1 MAQNRFQQDLQ
12 TKTRFG
18 KPQRYN
24 VIMHN
29 DDVTTMDF
37 VVHVLRVVFF
47 KSPEDA
53 TQIML
58 DVHQNGSANVGIY
71 TYDIA
76 VSKVTKAMQLAKDEG
91 FPLRLTIAPYDPED
105 LPF

>member
-12 TKTRFG
+12 AKTRFG
-18 KPQRYN
+18 KPKRYN

-76 VSKVTKAMQLAKDEG
+76 VSKVTKVMQLAKDEG

>member
-12 TKTRFG
+12 TKTHFG

>member
-1 MAQNRFQQDLQ
+1 MPQGRTQRGME
-12 TKTRFG
+12 TKTRLE
-18 KPQRYN
+18 KPKRYN

-37 VVHVLRVVFF
+37 VVHVLRAVFF
-47 KSPEDA
+47 KSPEAA

-58 DVHQNGSANVGIY
+58 DVHKLGSANVGVY
-71 TYDIA
+71 PYDIA

-91 FPLRLTIAPYDPED
+91 FPLRLTITPYEPED

>member
-18 KPQRYN
+18 KPKRYN

-37 VVHVLRVVFF
+37 VVHILRVVFF

>member
-1 MAQNRFQQDLQ
+1 MAQNRFQLDRQ
-12 TKTRFG
+12 TKTRLE
-18 KPQRYN
+18 KPKRYN
-24 VIMHN
+24 VIMQN

-47 KSPEDA
+47 KSPEAA

-58 DVHQNGSANVGIY
+58 DVHKAGSANVGVY
-71 TYDIA
+71 PYDIA

-91 FPLRLTIAPYDPED
+91 FPLRLTIAPFEPED

>member
-18 KPQRYN
+18 KPKRYN

-37 VVHVLRVVFF
+37 VVHLLRVVFF

-76 VSKVTKAMQLAKDEG
+76 V
-91 FPLRLTIAPYDPED
+91 IAPYDPED

>member
-18 KPQRYN
+18 KPKRYN

-47 KSPEDA
+47 KSPEDG

>member
-18 KPQRYN
+18 KPKRYN

-53 TQIML
+53 TRIML

-76 VSKVTKAMQLAKDEG
+76 VSKVTKTMQLAKEEG
-91 FPLRLTIAPYDPED
+91 FPLRLTIAPYAPED

>member
-18 KPQRYN
+18 KPKRYN

-37 VVHVLRVVFF
+37 VVHILRVVFF

-71 TYDIA
+71 PYDIA

>member
-1 MAQNRFQQDLQ
+1 MPTGNTQRGLE
-12 TKTRFG
+12 TKTRLG
-18 KPQRYN
+18 KPKRYN

-47 KSPEDA
+47 KSPEVA

-58 DVHQNGSANVGIY
+58 DVHKEGSANVGVY
-71 TYDIA
+71 SYDIA
-76 VSKVTKAMQLAKDEG
+76 VSKITKAMQLAKDEG
-91 FPLRLTIAPYDPED
+91 FPLRLTIAPYETDD
-105 LPF
+105 MPF

>member
-1 MAQNRFQQDLQ
+1 MSKSSTAVKQHNTIEL
-12 TKTRFG
+12 KEPHLY
-18 KPQRYN
+18 K
-24 VIMHN
+24 VIFFN

-37 VVHVLRVVFF
+37 VVHMLRVVFF

-58 DVHQNGSANVGIY
+58 DVHKTGSANVGIY
-71 TYDIA
+71 PYDIA

>member
-18 KPQRYN
+18 KPKRYN

-37 VVHVLRVVFF
+37 VVHLLRVVFF

-76 VSKVTKAMQLAKDEG
+76 VD
-91 FPLRLTIAPYDPED
+91 
-105 LPF
+105 

>member
-1 MAQNRFQQDLQ
+1 MPTGRTQRVLE

-18 KPQRYN
+18 KPKRYN

>member
-1 MAQNRFQQDLQ
+1 MPQGRTQRGME
-12 TKTRFG
+12 TKTRLE
-18 KPQRYN
+18 KPKRYN

-29 DDVTTMDF
+29 DDVTTMEF
-37 VVHVLRVVFF
+37 VVHVLRAVFF
-47 KSPEDA
+47 KSPEAA

-58 DVHQNGSANVGIY
+58 DVHKLGSANVGVY
-71 TYDIA
+71 PYDIA

-91 FPLRLTIAPYDPED
+91 FPLRLTITPYEQED

>member
-1 MAQNRFQQDLQ
+1 MSKIQEQEDV
-12 TKTRFG
+12 KTRLNYP
-18 KPQRYN
+18 KKYH

>member
-18 KPQRYN
+18 KPKRYN

-37 VVHVLRVVFF
+37 VVHLLRVVFF